1 MTPAH
6 PPSPST
12 ILAGC
17 LAGRWLMQ
25 RQGDY
30 HFKWEAKNADG
41 RRIYC
46 LETDIRFD
54 YEEKVASQ
62 K

>member
-1 MTPAH
+1 MK
-6 PPSPST
+6 
-12 ILAGC
+12 
-17 LAGRWLMQ
+17 

-46 LETDIRFD
+46 VETDIRFD
-54 YEEKVASQ
+54 YEGKVASQ